1 MTNTPRLGINLS
13 REPFRRDRPLLAASW
28 ALVGLLTTLLIF
40 LISLIVDQR
49 DAAADSRTRLA
60 ALEGE
65 RSQARAEMGKLDAY
79 LRQPAN
85 VSLLESSSFF
95 NTLLQRKGVSWT
107 RLFSDLQDT
116 FPANVRLVSVR
127 PNLTADNKVQLDM
140 VVGAQAPEA
149 VFELLRRFE
158 RSPLFHSTT
167 VQGEQPPTQ
176 NEPLYRFRLS
186 VNYAQAL

>member
-1 MTNTPRLGINLS
+1 MNTPRLNLNLS
-13 REPFRRDRPLLAASW
+13 REPFRKDRPLLAASW
-28 ALVGLLTTLLIF
+28 AVAGLLTALLVFLFTLILQ
-40 LISLIVDQR
+40 QR
-49 DAAADSRTRLA
+49 DAAADSRERYA
-60 ALEGE
+60 ALERE
-65 RSQARAEMGKLDAY
+65 RNQVRAEVAKLDTF
-79 LRQPAN
+79 LQQPAS
-85 VSLLESSSFF
+85 VSLLESSAFF
-95 NTLLQRKGVSWT
+95 NVLLQRKGISWT

-149 VFELLRRFE
+149 VFDLLRRLE
-158 RSPLFHSTT
+158 RSALFRSTT

-176 NEPLYRFRLS
+176 NEPLYRFRVS